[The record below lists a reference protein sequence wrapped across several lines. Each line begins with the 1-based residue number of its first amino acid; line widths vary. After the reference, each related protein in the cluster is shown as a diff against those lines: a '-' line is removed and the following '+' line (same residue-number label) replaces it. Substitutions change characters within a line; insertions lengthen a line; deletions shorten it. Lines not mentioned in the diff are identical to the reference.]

1 MTSSPARF
9 SSELLL
15 RRAGKNPVFFFD
27 FDGTL
32 TSIVETPDKVEF
44 KRITKFILEE
54 LSENYPVGIISGRKL
69 DELKKFVGVRGVFY
83 SGNHGVEIEGPGLKF
98 VEPNSAKSVGYITS
112 LSRQIE
118 RVLRPY
124 GALIESKKYSVS
136 VHYRTVKP
144 RLVPRLLSDLDVLV
158 RQPLKEGKIKLLRGK
173 KVVEVKAPVDW
184 DKGKALEI
192 ILTRIG
198 KRGKPIF
205 FGDDLTDEFGFE
217 KVNALGGI
225 SVFVGRLRRTTAAK
239 YRIDSPAALVG
250 ELAEF
255 LFCSI

>member
-1 MTSSPARF
+1 MTSSPARV

-15 RRAGKNPVFFFD
+15 KRAGKNPVFFFD

-83 SGNHGVEIEGPGLKF
+83 SGNHGVEIEGPGLRF
-98 VEPNSAKSVGYITS
+98 VERNSAKSVEYITS

-118 RVLRPY
+118 RVLTPY

-144 RLVPRLLSDLDVLV
+144 CLVKKLLSDLDMLV
-158 RQPLKEGKIKLLRGK
+158 RQPLKEGKVKLLRGK
-173 KVVEVKAPVDW
+173 KVVEVKAPVNW
-184 DKGKALEI
+184 DKGKALELI
-192 ILTRIG
+192 FRKIG

-225 SVFVGRLRRTTAAK
+225 SVFVGKRRRKTAAK
-239 YRIDSPAALVG
+239 YWIESPAALIG
-250 ELAEF
+250 ELAKF
-255 LFCSI
+255 LFLLS

>member
-1 MTSSPARF
+1 M
-9 SSELLL
+9 
-15 RRAGKNPVFFFD
+15 
-27 FDGTL
+27 
-32 TSIVETPDKVEF
+32 ETPDKVEF
-44 KRITKFILEE
+44 KRITKFVLEE

-83 SGNHGVEIEGPGLKF
+83 SGNHGVEIKGPGLKF

-144 RLVPRLLSDLDVLV
+144 HLVQKLLFDLDALV
-158 RQPLKEGKIKLLRGK
+158 RQPLKEGKVKLLRGK

-184 DKGKALEI
+184 NKGKALEL
-192 ILTRIG
+192 ILRKIG

-250 ELAEF
+250 ELAKF
-255 LFCSI
+255 LFLLS